1 MVFRRLEYIKGNP
14 NLSQKGQEK
23 LFDEIIPI
31 IEIVPIGRYKYKMIS
46 ETAKCL
52 SNSNLPKEKLKDYFE
67 KLIEIACKISNKNYK
82 RKAICSILKCLRDT
96 LDLEKDNLF
105 KDLVDKCLKEIVV
118 YYT

>member
-14 NLSQKGQEK
+14 NLSQKEQEK

-31 IEIVPIGRYKYKMIS
+31 IEIVPIERYKYKMIS

-67 KLIEIACKISNKNYK
+67 ELIEIACKISDEDYK
-82 RKAICSILKCLRDT
+82 RETLGSISKCLGDMSDWEEDDT
-96 LDLEKDNLF
+96 FWGLY
-105 KDLVDKCLKEIVV
+105 VKCIIEGKYI
-118 YYT
+118 